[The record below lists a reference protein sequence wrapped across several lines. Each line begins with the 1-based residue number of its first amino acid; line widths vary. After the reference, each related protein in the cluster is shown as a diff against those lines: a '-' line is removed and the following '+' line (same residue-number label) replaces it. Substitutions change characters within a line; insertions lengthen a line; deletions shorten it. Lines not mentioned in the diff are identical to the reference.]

1 MQWIIKKI
9 VGTKNERDL
18 KRIGPLIEAV
28 NAKEEEY
35 QQLSEE
41 ELKAKTPEFRHR
53 LQNGEDLDDIL
64 VEAYAVVKNACRRLV
79 GTVFDVVGHDK
90 TWIEIPYDVQL
101 IGAVGIHRGMI
112 AEMATGE
119 GKTLVATCP
128 TYLNALSGNGVHIVT
143 VNDYLARR
151 DAEWMGF
158 LYQYLGMTI
167 GVIQS
172 GMHPSERRENYGRDI
187 TYGTNSEFGFDYLRD
202 NMAYDPAEMV
212 QRGHFF
218 AVIDEIDSIL
228 IDEAR
233 TPLIISGPAQHSSS
247 ETYVLENPI
256 VQKLYRMQKD
266 ICDAIAREAEQLVGE
281 GEDDG
286 AAMEK
291 LYQLQQG
298 MPRSKQLLKLM
309 ETPTTRR
316 LLEKANNQYLTDTY
330 KERARE
336 LREELY
342 FTIEEKHHDAGLTEK
357 GTLTI
362 SPDDPDAYV
371 LPDMATEMSMLDG
384 DDSISEEEKIT
395 RRQKIQDAFTVKSGK
410 IHAVDQLIRA
420 YCVYECD
427 VQYVVENNQVV
438 IVDENTGRKMEGRRW
453 SDGLHQAV
461 EAKEGVKVERETQT
475 LATVTI
481 QNYFRMYEKLSGMT
495 GTAETEADEFAQIYK
510 LDVLVIPTNRPVRRV
525 DFDDPIYKTEREK
538 YAAVVE
544 EIATCYQSKQP
555 VLVGTVSVEKSELV
569 SRLLRKKNIP
579 HNVLNAKHHLRE
591 AEIVERAGQPG
602 AITIATNMAGRGTDI
617 KLGEGVVQVEPEI
630 LAGQISLKD
639 AYKGQ
644 SLSDWLKENPCG
656 LYVIAT
662 ERHESRRVDRQLRGR
677 CARQGDPGMSRFYV
691 SLEDN
696 LMRLFGAERIS
707 NIMDRLGIEE
717 GEVLEHSMLNKS
729 IERAQRKVEEQN
741 FSQRKKTL
749 DYDDVMNK
757 QREVVYGMR
766 SDILRSEE
774 VRDQLYVAIEEAI
787 LARAMVIVDF
797 DQETERIEFSNWINM
812 TFPLGLSDSDLLPR
826 DKTPEAYTEYLL
838 ERVRHAYELKL
849 DAEDEEQ
856 VINMERT
863 IMLQSIDTHWQEY
876 LREIDALRQAIG
888 LRGIGQKDP
897 LIEFKHEAYQMF
909 EGLMERIY
917 EEMCYR
923 VFRST
928 TSIDALEK
936 FLSSL
941 NTKTVHENSSAISD
955 AQRMVDTGRAQQKSE
970 ANERA
975 LNDALEKSEPLRR
988 DTPKVGRNDP
998 CPCGSGKKY
1007 KKCHGLG

>member
-1 MQWIIKKI
+1 MDWFIKKI

-18 KRIGPLIEAV
+18 KKIRPLVEAI
-28 NAKEEEY
+28 NAKEIEY

-41 ELKAKTPEFRHR
+41 QLKAKTPEFQQR
-53 LQNGEDLDDIL
+53 LRDGESVEDVLI
-64 VEAYAVVKNACRRLV
+64 EAYAVVKNACRRLV

-90 TWIEIPYDVQL
+90 TWVEIPYDVQL
-101 IGAVGIHRGMI
+101 IGGIGIHRGMI

-128 TYLNALSGNGVHIVT
+128 TYLNALTGNGVHIVT
-143 VNDYLARR
+143 VNDYLAKR

-158 LYQYLGMTI
+158 LYQYLGLTI

-172 GMHPSERRENYGRDI
+172 GMHSSERRENYAKDV

-202 NMAYDPAEMV
+202 NMAYSPDEMV
-212 QRGHFF
+212 QRGHFY
-218 AVIDEIDSIL
+218 AIIDEIDSIL

-233 TPLIISGPAQHSSS
+233 TPLIISGPAQHSAS
-247 ETYVLENPI
+247 ETYVQEKP
-256 VQKLYRMQKD
+256 VVEKLYRLQNQF
-266 ICDAIAREAEQLVGE
+266 CDEVAKEALRLVE
-281 GEDDG
+281 AGEDV

-298 MPRSKQLLKLM
+298 MPRSKHLLKLQ
-309 ETPTTRR
+309 ETPSTRR

-336 LREELY
+336 LREDLY
-342 FTIEEKHHDAGLTEK
+342 FTIDEKHNDAGLTEK
-357 GTLTI
+357 GTAAI
-362 SPDDPDAYV
+362 SPEDPDAYM
-371 LPDMATEMSMLDG
+371 LPDLATEMSMLEG
-384 DDSISEEEKIT
+384 DMEMPEEEKIT
-395 RRQKIQDAFTVKSGK
+395 RRQQLQDAFTIKSEK

-420 YCVYECD
+420 YCVYEHD

-481 QNYFRMYEKLSGMT
+481 QNYFRMYDKLSGMT

-510 LDVLVIPTNRPVRRV
+510 LDVLVIPTNRPIRRV
-525 DFDDPIYKTEREK
+525 DYDDPIYKTEREK

-544 EIATCYQSKQP
+544 EIIECYQRKQP

-569 SRLLRKKNIP
+569 GRMLRKANIP
-579 HNVLNAKHHLRE
+579 HNVLNAKHHMRE

-617 KLGEGVVQVEPEI
+617 KLGKGVIKVDPET
-630 LAGQISLKD
+630 LAGQISLKEQ
-639 AYKGQ
+639 YEGK
-644 SLSDWLKENPCG
+644 SLNEWLRETPCG

-729 IERAQRKVEEQN
+729 IERAEEQN
-741 FSQRKKTL
+741 FSQRKRTL

-766 SDILRSEE
+766 SDILRSDV
-774 VRDQLYVAIEEAI
+774 VRDQLYVAIEES
-787 LARAMVIVDF
+787 LLTRAQMIGDF
-797 DQETERIEFSNWINM
+797 TIEGNRFEFRNWVNM
-812 TFPLGLSDSDLLPR
+812 TFPLGMTDEELQPLEKSA
-826 DKTPEAYTEYLL
+826 EAYTAYSMD
-838 ERVRHAYELKL
+838 RVKTAYQLKL
-849 DAEDEEQ
+849 DSEDEEQ
-856 VINMERT
+856 VISMERT

-897 LIEFKHEAYQMF
+897 LIEFKHEAYKMF

-923 VFRST
+923 IFRST
-928 TSIDALEK
+928 TSIEALEK
-936 FLSSL
+936 FLASL
-941 NTKTVHENSSAISD
+941 NTKTVHEESSALAN
-955 AQRMVDTGRAQQKSE
+955 AQRMVDANHDNKQRNE

-975 LNDALEKSEPLRR
+975 LEEALEKPEPVRR

-1007 KKCHGLG
+1007 KKCHGAE